1 MAKPETINYKPFN
14 LTNMNTQKV
23 NIGKILPV
31 LIGFFVMGFVD
42 LVGIATNYV
51 KADFELSDTMAN
63 LLPSMVFFWFL
74 VFSVPTGLLMNK
86 IGRKNTVL
94 LSLIVTLPALLIP
107 MLSYSFASML
117 ISFTLLGIGN
127 TMLQVSLNPLLANIV
142 DEKRMASTLTF
153 GQFVKAISSFVA
165 PVFAAWAVVRF
176 LDWRMIMF
184 PVFLVICFFVLA
196 WLFFT
201 KIEENR
207 SSTKVA
213 SFADCFSLLGD
224 RTILLLFLG
233 IMAHVGLDV
242 GINTTAPK
250 LLMERLNIGLADAGY
265 ATSFYFIFRTA
276 GCLLGSGLL
285 AKFSAKKVFIVSVS
299 MILIGILCLFIPNKT
314 ILYTG
319 LALFGL
325 GNSNIFS
332 VIFSQALLE
341 QPSSHNQVSG
351 LMIMGIFGGAVIPL
365 IMGVSSDFIG
375 GQSGA
380 LIVLL
385 FCVAYLLAFVS
396 NRIKTHSSI

>member
-1 MAKPETINYKPFN
+1 
-14 LTNMNTQKV
+14 MNTQKV
-23 NIGKILPV
+23 NVTKILPV

-51 KADFELSDTMAN
+51 KADFQLSDTMAN
-63 LLPSMVFFWFL
+63 LLPSMVFLWFL

-107 MLSYSFASML
+107 IFSYSFASML

-127 TMLQVSLNPLLANIV
+127 TVMQVSLNPLLANIV

-153 GQFVKAISSFVA
+153 GQFIKAIASFVA
-165 PVFAAWAVVRF
+165 PIFAAWAVVRF

-184 PVFLVICFFVLA
+184 PIFLTVCFLVFA

-201 KIEENR
+201 KIEEKNVE
-207 SSTKVA
+207 TKVA
-213 SFADCFSLLGD
+213 TFSECFSLLGD

-250 LLMERLNIGLADAGY
+250 LLMERLHIDLADAGY

-285 AKFSAKKVFIVSVS
+285 AKFSAKKVFLVSVS
-299 MILIGILCLFIPNKT
+299 MILIAILCLFIPDKT
-314 ILYTG
+314 IMYTG
-319 LALFGL
+319 IALFGL

-332 VIFSQALLE
+332 VIFSQALIHK
-341 QPSSHNQVSG
+341 PSSNNQVSG
-351 LMIMGIFGGAVIPL
+351 LMIMGIFGGAVFPL
-365 IMGVSSDFIG
+365 IMGVSSDFVG

-380 LIVLL
+380 LFVLL
-385 FCVAYLLAFVS
+385 FGVAYLLTFVAT
-396 NRIKTHSSI
+396 RIKTYTSVK

>member
-1 MAKPETINYKPFN
+1 
-14 LTNMNTQKV
+14 MNTQKV
-23 NIGKILPV
+23 NITKILPV

-51 KADFELSDTMAN
+51 KADFHLSDTMAN

-74 VFSVPTGLLMNK
+74 VFRVPTGLLMNK

-94 LSLIVTLPALLIP
+94 LSLIITLPALLIP
-107 MLSYSFASML
+107 ILTYSFSSML

-127 TMLQVSLNPLLANIV
+127 TMMQVSLNPLLANIV

-153 GQFVKAISSFVA
+153 GQFIKAIASFVA
-165 PVFAAWAVVRF
+165 PIFAAWAVVRF

-184 PVFLVICFFVLA
+184 PVFLAICFFVLA

-201 KIEENR
+201 KIKEKNIE
-207 SSTKVA
+207 TKVA
-213 SFADCFSLLGD
+213 SFKECFSLLGD
-224 RTILLLFLG
+224 TSILFLFLG

-250 LLMERLNIGLADAGY
+250 LLMERLHIDLSDAGY

-285 AKFSAKKVFIVSVS
+285 AKFSAKKVFIVSLS
-299 MILIGILCLFIPNKT
+299 MILIGIICLFIPDKT
-314 ILYTG
+314 IMYSG
-319 LALFGL
+319 IALFGL

-332 VIFSQALLE
+332 IIFSQALLHK
-341 QPSSHNQVSG
+341 PSSHNEVSG
-351 LMIMGIFGGAVIPL
+351 LMIMGIFGGAVFPL
-365 IMGVSSDFIG
+365 IMGVSSDFFG

-380 LIVLL
+380 LFVLL

-396 NRIKTHSSI
+396 TKIKTFTSVE